1 MRRKFKVDP
10 NRPYPLPRIAL
21 SIAGVLLASYLVGL
35 LSMSA
40 GELTV
45 TPQLKKTL
53 DCSDRSYLSLPVEL
67 KAPDQKCP
75 NVVETVVNFSEITL
89 TDTPRLTGSFRLW
102 PAGELG
108 AVVVNSGVAQ
118 RALDV
123 NYENLGETSWQIA
136 ASEFVGSRTFAIPLN
151 NNGMINS
158 YPFDK
163 YEGTWLMSVADFQS
177 SGALPTTVTVS
188 RRPIYGWSMDV
199 SAVKQPNDQ
208 CFQKDLN
215 LNGVEVLQ
223 WSATRSSSVKLSASL
238 LVIVILV
245 GIFSAVILTISIFRK
260 KRPPTLGALGWLAT
274 SLFAIIEIRSRFPG
288 DPPPGILL
296 DKLITY
302 PVTTTLLGLI
312 LTHTFMWIRRDDWD
326 MKNTPN
332 ERSSI

>member
-1 MRRKFKVDP
+1 MRTFFKAEQ
-10 NRPYPLPRIAL
+10 NRPYPLPRISL
-21 SIAGVLLASYLVGL
+21 TIAGALLISYLVGL

-40 GELTV
+40 GELRM

-53 DCSDRSYLSLPVEL
+53 DCSDASYLSLPIEL

-75 NVVETVVNFSEITL
+75 NVVESVVNFSEISL
-89 TDTPRLTGSFRLW
+89 TETPRLTGSFRLW

-151 NNGMINS
+151 NNGMINN

-177 SGALPTTVTVS
+177 SGPLPTTVTVS
-188 RRPIYGWSMDV
+188 SRPIYGWNMDV
-199 SAVKQPNDQ
+199 SAYKQPNDQ
-208 CFQKDLN
+208 KLQKILN
-215 LNGVEVLQ
+215 LNGVVVLE
-223 WSATRSSSVKLSASL
+223 WSAIRSTSVKLSATL
-238 LVIVILV
+238 LIIVILL
-245 GIFSAVILTISIFRK
+245 GIFAAVTLTISIFRK

-296 DKLITY
+296 DKLFTY